1 MTQSISRAVAGAIS
15 AAALA
20 VAVTAAGSVTP
31 ALAAPPSAG
40 PKNVIY
46 MIGDGMGYNHVAGT
60 NIFETGQAMYQTEED
75 EDGNVTE
82 LDGDPVQVYE
92 QDDFNRVA
100 LSTYQHGNDYDGEA
114 AWSDF
119 GYVNEDVTDSAAAG
133 TAMATG
139 QKTTNGVLGQH
150 PETGDH
156 LTNLSEVARETGR
169 SSGVV
174 SSVQYNHA
182 TPASFAVSNI
192 NRNNYVEIGSDMIN
206 AEHLD
211 VVMGAGHPEFDDN
224 GEPQEASYDYIGADD
239 YAAVSS
245 GETEWDYVEDVSDF
259 EALASGELESDK
271 LFGLA
276 QVATTLQQ
284 ARSDSGELPGEHL
297 NDNVPDLSTMSE
309 GALNVLGDND
319 EGFHLM
325 IEGGAIDW
333 TGHANDTVRNI
344 EEQQDFNAAV
354 ESVVD
359 WVEDHSSWKD
369 TLLIVTADHETG
381 YLWGEDSDPDYTPLS
396 GAAGE
401 LPEVG
406 WHSTNH
412 TNHLVP
418 FYFKGAGSEQLM
430 RLADEEDPARG
441 AYLDNV
447 EPARLLMETW
457 AEGDES
463 GHPGNPPKHAEPNG
477 PPSHANPGVGSSA
490 NPPAHA
496 NENARR

>member
-1 MTQSISRAVAGAIS
+1 MPTGIVGTIS
-15 AAALA
+15 AAVL
-20 VAVTAAGSVTP
+20 VGAVTATAGTVP
-31 ALAAPPSAG
+31 AVAAPPHEG

-46 MIGDGMGYNHVAGT
+46 MIGDGMGYNHVAST
-60 NIFETGQAMYQTEED
+60 NIFETGQAMYQTAED
-75 EDGNVTE
+75 EDGTVTE
-82 LDGDPVQVYE
+82 LDGTPVQVYE
-92 QDDFNRVA
+92 QDDFSRVG
-100 LSTYQHGNDYDGEA
+100 LSSYQHGNDYDGEA

-119 GYVNEDVTDSAAAG
+119 GYVNENATDSAAAG

-150 PETGDH
+150 PETGEH
-156 LTNLSEVARETGR
+156 LTNLSEVAHESGR
-169 SSGVV
+169 SAGVV
-174 SSVQYNHA
+174 SSVQYSHA
-182 TPASFAVSNI
+182 TPASFAVSNSS
-192 NRNNYVEIGSDMIN
+192 RNNYVEIGGDMID
-206 AEHLD
+206 AEYLD

-224 GEPQEASYDYIGADD
+224 GEPQEASYDYIGAED

-245 GETEWDYVEDVSDF
+245 GETEWDYVEEVGDF
-259 EALASGELESDK
+259 EALASGEFESDK

-284 ARSDSGELPGEHL
+284 ARSDSGELPGEGF
-297 NDNVPDLSTMSE
+297 NENVPDLSTMSE

-354 ESVVD
+354 ESVVE
-359 WVEDHSSWKD
+359 WVEDNSSWKD

-381 YLWGEDSDPDYTPLS
+381 YLWGEDSDPDYTPLA

-401 LPEVG
+401 LPKVG

-418 FYFKGAGSEQLM
+418 FYFKGAGSDALM
-430 RLADEEDPARG
+430 RLADEDDPVRG

-447 EPARLLMETW
+447 EPARMLMEMW
-457 AEGDES
+457 AAEDDA
-463 GHPGNPPKHAEPNG
+463 GHPGNPPEHAKPNG
-477 PPSHANPGVGSSA
+477 PPSHANPGGPGMGGAPSDRS
-490 NPPAHA
+490 H
-496 NENARR
+496 ENARR